1 MNAEPRFFLC
11 PWLSTLS
18 LAVYILSILVL
29 FLGFDTD
36 ILSVAGGAQQ
46 PGLLRRR
53 GVCLVSSPIETHGDV
68 PCARGCECV
77 LVSTG
82 QDRGVCV

>member
-53 GVCLVSSPIETHGDV
+53 GVCLVSSPI
-68 PCARGCECV
+68 
-77 LVSTG
+77 
-82 QDRGVCV
+82 